1 MTCHSL
7 RLKFWLDIFKW
18 IKILHFPGDL
28 AFQIAGVEKCDSANA
43 ATALEKRIPECFQ
56 SDPIRGENPHPGDD
70 DAVLLNH
77 SAHQPTKNLIRPK
90 VGLDESRK
98 SLALKANEAL
108 ACIKE
113 PNSNV
118 PTKCS
123 HYIFHPL
130 CPAALIHNF
139 SVIHKIDL
147 ARRLFLFNPPPSPQL
162 FQPAIIHI
170 EYGTPLA
177 LNPPTVHI
185 SAAPDPAKVLIIDD
199 EIGPRESLRML
210 LKPSYQVHTAENV
223 ETGLQLLQEKR
234 PDTIVMDIRMPGM
247 NGIDGLRRIREIDP
261 HLSVI
266 MFTGFGA
273 LETAQEA
280 LRLGANDY
288 INKPFDAVQM
298 REVIGRNVE
307 RTRLQR
313 QSEATAHE
321 LQELNERLRNELA
334 QKERLASLGQ
344 ASAEF
349 VHDLSNPL
357 TIVWGYVQ
365 ILAKKLEQS
374 GDGNNGERNASSSR
388 ELHIIEQNVRLCREL
403 LTMWQSYGRV
413 GAIKP
418 KPISMSSIVQ
428 DVGQSVTG
436 MASQNGV
443 QLDCH
448 IAEEEL
454 TVLGDPTQLTRALQN
469 VIVNAIQAAT
479 EKHGKVVVN
488 CREKDLYADIQVRD
502 TGYGIA
508 EDEIGKIFEPYFTT
522 KQGKNGTGLGLYITK
537 KVIDDHKG
545 SIDVAS
551 TLGVGTTFTL
561 RLPLHDK

>member
-1 MTCHSL
+1 MSPL
-7 RLKFWLDIFKW
+7 NAVIIFP
-18 IKILHFPGDL
+18 FP
-28 AFQIAGVEKCDSANA
+28 C
-43 ATALEKRIPECFQ
+43 
-56 SDPIRGENPHPGDD
+56 
-70 DAVLLNH
+70 
-77 SAHQPTKNLIRPK
+77 PT
-90 VGLDESRK
+90 
-98 SLALKANEAL
+98 
-108 ACIKE
+108 
-113 PNSNV
+113 
-118 PTKCS
+118 
-123 HYIFHPL
+123 
-130 CPAALIHNF
+130 ALIHNF
-139 SVIHKIDL
+139 SLIHKIDL
-147 ARRLFLFNPPPSPQL
+147 ARRPFLFNPPPK
-162 FQPAIIHI
+162 PAVVSAREFHLGH
-170 EYGTPLA
+170 GTPLA

-313 QSEATAHE
+313 QSETTAHE

-334 QKERLASLGQ
+334 KKERLASLGQ

-374 GDGNNGERNASSSR
+374 GDGNNGERNASSPR

-413 GAIKP
+413 GASKP
-418 KPISMSSIVQ
+418 KPVSMSSIVQ
-428 DVGQSVTG
+428 DVGRGVSD

-443 QLDCH
+443 QLDCD
-448 IAEEEL
+448 IADEEL
-454 TVLGDPTQLTRALQN
+454 IILGDPTQLTRALQN

-537 KVIDDHKG
+537 KVIDDHNG
-545 SIDVAS
+545 SIEVAS

>member
-1 MTCHSL
+1 M
-7 RLKFWLDIFKW
+7 
-18 IKILHFPGDL
+18 
-28 AFQIAGVEKCDSANA
+28 V
-43 ATALEKRIPECFQ
+43 ATADLPQ
-56 SDPIRGENPHPGDD
+56 
-70 DAVLLNH
+70 VL
-77 SAHQPTKNLIRPK
+77 
-90 VGLDESRK
+90 V
-98 SLALKANEAL
+98 
-108 ACIKE
+108 
-113 PNSNV
+113 
-118 PTKCS
+118 
-123 HYIFHPL
+123 
-130 CPAALIHNF
+130 
-139 SVIHKIDL
+139 
-147 ARRLFLFNPPPSPQL
+147 
-162 FQPAIIHI
+162 
-170 EYGTPLA
+170 
-177 LNPPTVHI
+177 
-185 SAAPDPAKVLIIDD
+185 IDD
-199 EIGPRESLRML
+199 EMGPRESLRML
-210 LKPSYQVHTAENV
+210 LKPSYQVHTADSV
-223 ETGLQLLQEKR
+223 EIGLKLLNEKK
-234 PDTIVMDIRMPGM
+234 PDAIVMDIRMPGM
-247 NGIDGLRRIREIDP
+247 TGIEGLRRIRQIDP

-266 MFTGFGA
+266 MLTGFGA
-273 LETAQEA
+273 LETAKEA

-288 INKPFDAVQM
+288 ISKPFDAREM

-313 QSEATAHE
+313 QSEVTGRE

-374 GDGNNGERNASSSR
+374 GDGNNGGNASSPR

-413 GAIKP
+413 GASKP
-418 KPISMSSIVQ
+418 KPVSMSSIVQ
-428 DVGQSVTG
+428 DVSRSVTG

-443 QLDCH
+443 QLDCE

-454 TVLGDPTQLTRALQN
+454 IVLGDPTQLTRALQN

-488 CREKDLYADIQVRD
+488 CQEKDLYADIQVRD

-537 KVIDDHKG
+537 KVIDDHNG
-545 SIDVAS
+545 SIEVAS